1 MIAGGGTT
9 SYYLAKQLSK
19 TGVKVKIIDER
30 LSRCEE
36 LSELLPEAMIING
49 WCIDKNLLLS
59 EGLKE
64 TDAMI
69 ALTSLDEENIMLTL
83 YAKAISEC
91 KTMTLVDKIT
101 FQEVIDTMDLDTV
114 ISVKN
119 LTASAVVRYVRA
131 MQNSYGSNVQTL
143 HRLAEGKVEALEFRV
158 KDNAKVIGKT
168 LYELQLKKN
177 LLVCC
182 ISRKGKII
190 TPSGR
195 DELMAG
201 DGVVVVT
208 TNMGLD
214 DIDDIL
220 A

>member
-1 MIAGGGTT
+1 M
-9 SYYLAKQLSK
+9 
-19 TGVKVKIIDER
+19 
-30 LSRCEE
+30 
-36 LSELLPEAMIING
+36 
-49 WCIDKNLLLS
+49 
-59 EGLKE
+59 
-64 TDAMI
+64 
-69 ALTSLDEENIMLTL
+69 
-83 YAKAISEC
+83 
-91 KTMTLVDKIT
+91 
-101 FQEVIDTMDLDTV
+101 
-114 ISVKN
+114 
-119 LTASAVVRYVRA
+119 RYVRA

-158 KDNAKVIGKT
+158 TDKAKVIGKT
-168 LYELQLKKN
+168 LFELQLKKN

-195 DELMAG
+195 DELMPG